1 MKDLVVDVF
10 ADLKLVNDQE
20 IWQGRRERQVRRDA
34 KIFLGEWK
42 MPDVWRTRLIAYVAI
57 LEVVSEC
64 PKLKWVSTQEAE
76 SFSN

>member
-34 KIFLGEWK
+34 RFFLGEWK
-42 MPDVWRTRLIAYVAI
+42 VPGVWRTRLTAYLAI

-64 PKLKWVSTQEAE
+64 PKLKGMSTQEAE